1 LELISMK
8 NHILLAF
15 SMLLVYSCSEGVE
28 VSQSSTVDAA
38 VKSTSF
44 DRDPFESNYKPL
56 ASERTLIKS
65 VNLYDGLGNEFSKF
79 DVLFDNGIIEEIG
92 KDIEDGDATIIDA
105 KGKWLTPGI
114 IDIHSHMGVYPAP
127 GVRTSSDGNEAT
139 SPITAEVWAEHSV
152 WTQDPQ
158 FSLAL
163 KGGVTAFHVLPG
175 SANLMGGRGAT
186 FKNIPRNTI
195 HDMKFP
201 GAPHSLKMACGENP
215 KRVYGNRGSAPSTR
229 MGNMAGYRKAWINAS
244 DYQRRKNEYTSKSDE
259 AKELIDPPKRNLEL
273 DTLAGVL
280 DGEILVQNHCYRA
293 DEMAMMIEMS
303 KEFDYK
309 ITAFHHAVEA
319 YKIADLLADEGICG
333 ALWADWWG
341 FKHEAYDMV
350 PANIAIVDQARGG
363 KGCAIVHSDDEVGI
377 QHLNQEAAKA
387 LSAGLRA
394 GYEISKARA
403 IKWITSNP
411 AKAAGILDQTGTI
424 EIGKDADLVIWSKN
438 PFSVYALAEYVFIDG
453 AEAFVR
459 GEKQTQPV
467 TDFDLGIINPSDERA
482 SL

>member
-1 LELISMK
+1 MK
-8 NHILLAF
+8 NHLFLAF
-15 SMLLVYSCSEGVE
+15 SMLLIYSCSEGIE
-28 VSQSSTVDAA
+28 VSQSSTVDTA

-65 VNLYDGLGNEFSKF
+65 VNLYDGLGNEFSNF

-92 KDIEDGDATIIDA
+92 KDIVDGDATIIDA

>member
-1 LELISMK
+1 MK
-8 NHILLAF
+8 NHLFLAF
-15 SMLLVYSCSEGVE
+15 SMLLIYSCSEGIE

-65 VNLYDGLGNEFSKF
+65 VNLYDGLGNEFSNF

-92 KDIEDGDATIIDA
+92 KDIVDSDATIIDA

>member
-1 LELISMK
+1 MK
-8 NHILLAF
+8 NHLFLVF
-15 SMLLVYSCSEGVE
+15 SMLLIYSCSEGIE
-28 VSQSSTVDAA
+28 VSQSSMVDAA

-65 VNLYDGLGNEFSKF
+65 VNLYDGLGNEFSNF

-92 KDIEDGDATIIDA
+92 KDIVDGDATIIDA